1 VSGAACAG
9 SSISL
14 ETTSSAVIALVQ
26 L

>member
-14 ETTSSAVIALVQ
+14 EATSSAVIALVQ